1 MKPML
6 AATLENVKDVK
17 FPVLGSP
24 KLDGIRALVID
35 GVLYSRNLKPI
46 PNRYVQKSL
55 PLKHMDGWDGELIVG
70 SATADDCFRKTSS
83 GVMSADGEP
92 DFIFFVFDF
101 IPKGDIK
108 FADRYTGLKK
118 NIRDLNHPRIKVVP
132 HEKLTDA
139 FNMSDYEEKML
150 AKGFEGVMLRS
161 FDGAYKFGRATVRE
175 GSLMKVKQFSDSEAV
190 ILGFDEQ
197 MENTNE
203 QTKDEL
209 GRSKRSSHKRG
220 KVGKATLGS
229 LSVRDIHTGVEFDVG
244 TGFDDNLRNTIW
256 NNRAHYK
263 GKFIKYKFFP
273 TGSKDKPRFPVFIG
287 FRDKN
292 DIS

>member
-161 FDGAYKFGRATVRE
+161 FDGAYKFGRATVKE

-190 ILGFDEQ
+190 ITGFQER
-197 MENTNE
+197 MHNGNVKT
-203 QTKDEL
+203 TDEL
-209 GRSKRSSHKRG
+209 GRAKRSSHKANMQLTG
-220 KVGKATLGS
+220 TLGA
-229 LSVRDIHTGVEFDVG
+229 LHVRDISTGVCFDIG
-244 TGFDDNLRNTIW
+244 TGFDDTLRAKIW
-256 NNRAHYK
+256 ANRKLHL
-263 GKFIKYKFFP
+263 GDVVKYKFFP

-292 DIS
+292 DMS